1 MKQTT
6 ILGKKVVSGGG
17 SGDSAVR
24 SSCGPDVTQQK
35 WQRVIT
41 SYESA
46 TRPRWDCQRWPAHRQ
61 LPPAGGVPPANGV
74 LPADGGPTTDGRS
87 PAEGDPVAER
97 GSPTDAG
104 PPADGALPADRVPL
118 ADGVDTPARV
128 STLIRNDHIMSRSL
142 VAGARADG
150 VV

>member
-1 MKQTT
+1 MAACYHQLRGAHTDIVQKQSRH
-6 ILGKKVVSGGG
+6 L
-17 SGDSAVR
+17 
-24 SSCGPDVTQQK
+24 Q
-35 WQRVIT
+35 
-41 SYESA
+41 SA

-61 LPPAGGVPPANGV
+61 CSPPAGGVPPANGLPPANGV

-104 PPADGALPADRVPL
+104 PPADGALPADRVPF